1 MKILFVQSYLGG
13 KEPPVFPLG
22 ISCLAA
28 QLSGHDISVF
38 DTNVSGRPFEELKER
53 IDDFSPEVICISL
66 RNIDSTNKRKVVF
79 YYEYLKE
86 TIELIRRSSGAKIV
100 IGGSGF
106 SMFAREIMEDEPG
119 IDYGVYLEGEGIIAD
134 LLGHLVNPE
143 KIKGIFYRKE
153 GEVIFSGPGEQA
165 DMNSVRLPE
174 RRLFQVDQYKKV
186 PEAIGIETKR
196 GCALKCVYC
205 IYAFLNG
212 NKYRLRDPKRIAD
225 EIEMLAKEHGVSRF
239 TFVDSVFNIPHKH
252 AEEICHEII
261 GRGIKTE
268 WSAWFSESRLNKDIV
283 RLAIKAGCRKFI
295 LSPDGFTDRA
305 LKALEKNITQKDI
318 LSSYHIF
325 KYFKEIEVSYNF
337 FKNPP
342 GQTFLGFLYL
352 IFFFV
357 VAKMQMGRRVHF
369 EFNSMRIEPH
379 TKLYDIAIKEGFVN
393 EGESLLFPKYYS
405 SPGTW
410 YIEKIFNLLLRI
422 KGS

>member
-38 DTNVSGRPFEELKER
+38 DTNISGRPFEELKER
-53 IDDFSPEVICISL
+53 IKDFSPEVICISL

-86 TIELIRRSSGAKIV
+86 TIELIKRSSGAKII

-134 LLGHLVNPE
+134 LLDHLFNPE

-153 GEVIFSGPGEQA
+153 GEVIFTGPAEQVV
-165 DMNSVRLPE
+165 MNNARLPE
-174 RRLFQVDQYKKV
+174 RHLFRVDEYKKI

-205 IYAFLNG
+205 IYGFLNG

-225 EIEMLAKEHGVSRF
+225 EIEMLAKEYGVNRF
-239 TFVDSVFNIPHKH
+239 TFVDSVFNIPRKH
-252 AEEICHEII
+252 AAEICQEII

-268 WSAWFSESRLNKDIV
+268 WSAWFSESGLNKDIV
-283 RLAIKAGCRKFI
+283 MLAIKAGCRKFI

-305 LKALEKNITQKDI
+305 LRALEKNITQKDI
-318 LSSYHIF
+318 LTSYHIF
-325 KYFKEIEVSYNF
+325 KDFKEIEVSYNF

-357 VAKMQMGRRVHF
+357 AAKMQMGRRVHF

-379 TKLYDIAIKEGFVN
+379 TKLYKVALEEGFVKK
-393 EGESLLFPKYYS
+393 GESLLFPKYYT

-410 YIEKIFNLLLRI
+410 YIEKIFNLLLRL
-422 KGS
+422 KGR